1 MAEDRIPTIGV
12 VCSLSLSSRHALL
25 LLLRPHSP
33 CFPQPTCFWLLLETR
48 PPGLASCCCSG
59 PRASA
64 SFSALD
70 SALAHIAF
78 ATCPPVCWLAHR
90 PRETSLMVLGVS
102 AGGQNLPGAAAP
114 LGRGVLILLC
124 FPAST
129 QQIQRT
135 HVPPFNKGFLWHI
148 LVTEIFGSFWQNKW
162 LKKSEAVPS
171 PPSVTSRM
179 GYRHACMHAQIEHG

>member
-1 MAEDRIPTIGV
+1 MLPTAHLFLAPPGNKTTRP
-12 VCSLSLSSRHALL
+12 CLL
-25 LLLRPHSP
+25 LLFWASSQRILQCLGFGSGSHCICHLPP
-33 CFPQPTCFWLLLETR
+33 CLLAGPQAERDLV
-48 PPGLASCCCSG
+48 
-59 PRASA
+59 
-64 SFSALD
+64 
-70 SALAHIAF
+70 H
-78 ATCPPVCWLAHR
+78 
-90 PRETSLMVLGVS
+90 VLGVS

-179 GYRHACMHAQIEHG
+179 GYRHACMHAQIEQG